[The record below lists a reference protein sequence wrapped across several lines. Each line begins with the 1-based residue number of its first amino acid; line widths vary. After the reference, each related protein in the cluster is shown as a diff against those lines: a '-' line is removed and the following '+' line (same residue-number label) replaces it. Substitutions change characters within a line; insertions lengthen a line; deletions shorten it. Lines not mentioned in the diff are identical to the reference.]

1 MKIKP
6 YCLRAAGIFLLAAAL
21 AGCETS
27 GSDLALKGRVIAG
40 DEPVS
45 GSSVTLYAAGTIIAE
60 TLGGDTTDGEGN
72 FSIRFRRPAESGII
86 YAVAR
91 GGTPRGNTTP
101 NDAITFLTVIGEVDG
116 RPDTVTLTELT
127 TVASV
132 WTNAQFL
139 RGSAIVG
146 NGTGIYNAASNVEN
160 IVDIETGRP
169 GPVIGNAVNRSP
181 AGALASADTL
191 GNIVHTCAV
200 LSQADACE
208 RLFSAASPPGWNAP
222 ANTLDALHNIAL
234 NPWSNVTEI
243 FSLNPGN
250 NPYSPVLDSP
260 PSAWTI
266 ALTYTGGGLDSPGAV
281 AIDADGNV
289 WVTNGLLTGPEDC
302 PDGGAGV
309 TKLTPD
315 GFPLSPPYGF
325 TGGGMD
331 GAGSGITIDQTG
343 NVWIGNKRGGSVSLL
358 TPEGSPISP
367 EGTGY
372 KANGN
377 TSRVEG
383 TIADYDGNIWLLN
396 NRHSD
401 ECPGCGNSLI
411 LFPGGDPDNAV
422 TFVYPGTDTLDGPF
436 GIALDLEGDIWI
448 TNGAG
453 NTVTVIDPLGNPVF
467 QTQPGS
473 SGISAPRGL
482 AVDSIGNVWI
492 ANLSGAEGPGTGSV
506 TLLDPFGENA
516 PGSPFRGGSMEGPWS
531 IAVDGDDNVWIAD
544 FTGGALVN
552 LCGARA
558 DNCPQGLTTGD
569 PISPAGGYDGG
580 GALRHITS
588 IAIDQAGNVWAAN
601 NVNDLDACSRM
612 SETGCRQASTE
623 CGGDGVVVFFG
634 IAAPVDAPM
643 IGPPRQP

>member
-1 MKIKP
+1 MKIRP
-6 YCLRAAGIFLLAAAL
+6 YYLRAAGIFLLAAAL

-40 DEPVS
+40 NEPVS

-72 FSIRFRRPAESGII
+72 FSIRFRRPAESGVI

-91 GGTPRGNTTP
+91 GGTPRGNTSP

-116 RPDTVTLTELT
+116 RPDTVTLNELT

-169 GPVIGNAVNRSP
+169 GPVIGNAANGSP

-191 GNIVHTCAV
+191 GNIVHSCAV
-200 LSQADACE
+200 LSPADACE
-208 RLFSAASPPGWNAP
+208 RLFSAAAPPGWSAP
-222 ANTLDALHNIAL
+222 ANTLAALHNIAL
-234 NPWSNVTEI
+234 NPWSSVTEI

-266 ALTYTGGGLDSPGAV
+266 ALKYTGGGLDSPGSI

-289 WVTNGLLTGPEDC
+289 WVTNGLLTGAEDC

-315 GFPLSPPYGF
+315 GFSLSPPYGF

-343 NVWIGNKRGGSVSLL
+343 NVWIANKRGGSVSLL
-358 TPEGSPISP
+358 APEGSPISP

-383 TIADYDGNIWLLN
+383 TIADYDGNIWLVN
-396 NRHSD
+396 NKHSD

-422 TFVYPGTDTLDGPF
+422 TFVYQGTDTLDEPF
-436 GIALDLEGDIWI
+436 GIALDLEGDMWI
-448 TNGAG
+448 TNSAG

-492 ANLSGAEGPGTGSV
+492 ANLSGAEGSGSGSV

-516 PGSPFRGGSMEGPWS
+516 PGSPYRGGGMEG
-531 IAVDGDDNVWIAD
+531 
-544 FTGGALVN
+544 
-552 LCGARA
+552 
-558 DNCPQGLTTGD
+558 
-569 PISPAGGYDGG
+569 
-580 GALRHITS
+580 
-588 IAIDQAGNVWAAN
+588 
-601 NVNDLDACSRM
+601 
-612 SETGCRQASTE
+612 
-623 CGGDGVVVFFG
+623 
-634 IAAPVDAPM
+634 
-643 IGPPRQP
+643 